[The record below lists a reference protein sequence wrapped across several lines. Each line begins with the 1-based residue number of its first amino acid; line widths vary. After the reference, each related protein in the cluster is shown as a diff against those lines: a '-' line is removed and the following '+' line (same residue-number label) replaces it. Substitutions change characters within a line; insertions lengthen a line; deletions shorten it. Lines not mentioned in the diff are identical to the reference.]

1 MTDHLDLIAVNLI
14 FDQLNATS
22 AVVGENT
29 KRLSFHE
36 FLGALGSLALAMYDE
51 IAPDQLAGF
60 RVHGFA
66 FMGLR
71 SWGRF
76 FFVSPHSRLSFR
88 ALDCSKRESTS
99 PCKVRAAR
107 GWLIFFLTAQAVGV
121 CVTPRDETVGVHR
134 GRVKAAASLRRG

>member
-60 RVHGFA
+60 RVVHGDILFYSLRFARRLSTTAQRACFTEKHPARLVKKKKKTKKKTVRVAGGWRGLKRKSERGGFA
-66 FMGLR
+66 
-71 SWGRF
+71 
-76 FFVSPHSRLSFR
+76 
-88 ALDCSKRESTS
+88 
-99 PCKVRAAR
+99 
-107 GWLIFFLTAQAVGV
+107 
-121 CVTPRDETVGVHR
+121 
-134 GRVKAAASLRRG
+134 ASGECG